1 VRALFALLLA
11 REPVEGEAKAMALAM
26 AGVPTTVFLRERV
39 STPAGV
45 VEAVTASPEFAAAA
59 LRRHAARWL
68 GPAAA
73 AAVPAARAGEPA
85 AALALSFVR
94 SPDWGAPA
102 SSRRKTAAEFL
113 RGAFADLVGRRPSF
127 SELSA
132 LVRAAKVVP
141 GDAARN
147 ALVAAV
153 LDGGEARIPLL
164 VDVSDPKAWVTDRFL
179 RHLGRRPTPAE
190 AAAYEKALRD
200 PDGGPA
206 LVVRALLTCP
216 EAQRT

>member
-1 VRALFALLLA
+1 VRAVFSLLLSRQPA
-11 REPVEGEAKAMALAM
+11 EGEAKAMALAM
-26 AGVPTTVFLRERV
+26 GGVPTTVLGRERV

-45 VEAVTASPEFAAAA
+45 VEAVVASPEFATAA

-68 GPAAA
+68 PPAEAG
-73 AAVPAARAGEPA
+73 AVPASRAGEPA
-85 AALALSFVR
+85 SALALSFVR
-94 SPDWGAPA
+94 SPAWGAPSA
-102 SSRRKTAAEFL
+102 SRRKSAAEFL

-132 LVRAAKVVP
+132 LVRAASVVP

-147 ALVAAV
+147 ALVQAI

-164 VDVSDPKAWVTDRFL
+164 VDVRDPKAWVADRFL
-179 RHLGRRPTPAE
+179 RHLGRAPTEAE
-190 AAAYEKALRD
+190 AQAYEKALRD

-206 LVVRALLTCP
+206 LVLRALLTCP